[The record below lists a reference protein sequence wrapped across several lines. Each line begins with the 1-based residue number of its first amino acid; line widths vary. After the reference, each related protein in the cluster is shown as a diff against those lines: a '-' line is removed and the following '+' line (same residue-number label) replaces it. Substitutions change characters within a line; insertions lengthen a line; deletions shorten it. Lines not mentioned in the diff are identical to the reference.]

1 MNLAD
6 STKLAD
12 FLRTHGLSPN
22 KKFGQ
27 NFLVNEAVLDS
38 IVAAAELSES
48 DHVVEI
54 GAGLG
59 TLTRELA
66 KNAGQVTALEYDRE
80 IYPALTA
87 NLVGV
92 ENVELQNLDVR
103 KYEPPADK
111 YKLVANIPYYLT
123 SPILRQFFVETV
135 SRPET
140 TVLLIQREVA
150 EKICNT
156 KKLSVL
162 SLQVKIFGTAEL
174 ICRVPRES
182 FLPQPKVE
190 SAVIR
195 VKLLPRPL
203 IPTADLPEFFDL
215 IHAGFRAPRKKIGG
229 SLTAGLPY
237 AKDISQQ
244 ILAES
249 GVDPELRPENLTIA
263 DWQKLL
269 ATLRQLAPSEK

>member
-6 STKLAD
+6 RTKLED
-12 FLRTHGLSPN
+12 FLRTHGLAPR
-22 KKFGQ
+22 KQFGQ
-27 NFLVNEAVLDS
+27 NFLVDEAVLNK
-38 IVAAAELSES
+38 IVTTAELSKA
-48 DHVVEI
+48 DHIVEI

-66 KNAGQVTALEYDRE
+66 KEASKVTALEYDRE
-80 IYPALTA
+80 IFPALTS
-87 NLVGV
+87 NLKGV
-92 ENVELQNLDVR
+92 KNVELHNLDVR
-103 KYEPPADK
+103 KYKPPPSK

-135 SRPET
+135 NRPET

-150 EKICNT
+150 EKICDPN
-156 KKLSVL
+156 KLSVL

-174 ICRVPRES
+174 VCRVPRTS
-182 FLPQPKVE
+182 FLPSPKVE

-195 VKLLPRPL
+195 IKLLPKPL
-203 IPTADLPEFFDL
+203 ISQANLSEFFQL

-229 SLTAGLPY
+229 SLAAGLPY
-237 AKDISQQ
+237 DKELTRK
-244 ILAES
+244 ILIES
-249 GVDPELRPENLTIA
+249 GVDPELRPENLQIK

-269 ATLRQLAPSEK
+269 VAVRELTPTEN